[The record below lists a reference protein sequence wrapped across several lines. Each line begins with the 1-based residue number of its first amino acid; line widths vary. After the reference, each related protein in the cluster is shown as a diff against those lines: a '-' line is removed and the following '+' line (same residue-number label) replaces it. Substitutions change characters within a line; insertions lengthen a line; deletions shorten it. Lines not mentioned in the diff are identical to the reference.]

1 MPNRVHAGLTAVVRP
16 SWSSGTTRHATAN
29 RVHAGLAAGVTLV
42 ELGHHETRDNS
53 DTRPLIGFTPAA
65 CAAVVT
71 LVEPG
76 HREAV
81 GACQGHDVGARG
93 PPSIR
98 DGLGDGLHEARG
110 GSPPPLATPPA
121 TPWRPLSAEG
131 HI

>member
-76 HREAV
+76 TARQWAPARVTTWGREDRLPSETGWAMGCMKQG
-81 GACQGHDVGARG
+81 GAPR
-93 PPSIR
+93 
-98 DGLGDGLHEARG
+98 
-110 GSPPPLATPPA
+110 PPLLHACLLYTSPSP
-121 TPWRPLSAEG
+121 RD
-131 HI
+131 